1 MDFEPTDE
9 QRGLVDSTRAL
20 LATKSPVS
28 KVRELIDCG
37 CGFDAELWR
46 QGAEL
51 GWPALAIAESDG
63 GLGQQAIDL
72 ALVATELGRGLA
84 CTPFIP
90 IVVAADALGRTSY
103 DQAPKLLRAIAE
115 GSLIAGWAFAE
126 FGQPWSLDGTKTQ
139 ARWQGDD
146 YLLYGAK
153 VSVQDADIAEILVVD
168 AILDDSPARFTVPT
182 GTPGVQIRRQRT
194 LDVTRSYCDV
204 TFEDVAVPAS
214 ALAAFGDAAGHS
226 IARTMQLNTVLTCA
240 ELVGIG
246 QRLLTMTIDYVG
258 DRIQF
263 GRPVGQ
269 FQAVKHKCA
278 DMRIWVQA
286 STAAT
291 YHAAMAFDSG
301 HPSADRSVSTAKVY
315 VSDAINRVAGH
326 ALQLH
331 GGIGFTW
338 EHDLHLYLRRARVD
352 SMLCGDV
359 SHHRE
364 MLCHLAETVS
374 PSSS

>member
-1 MDFEPTDE
+1 MDFELTDE

-28 KVRELIDCG
+28 KVRELIDCER
-37 CGFDAELWR
+37 GFDAELWQR
-46 QGAEL
+46 GAEL

-63 GLGQQAIDL
+63 GLGQQTIDL

-90 IVVAADALGRTSY
+90 TVVTADALGRATY
-103 DQAPKLLRAIAE
+103 AQAPELLHAIAE

-126 FGQPWSLDGTKTQ
+126 FGQPWSVDAIGTRARRHGDG
-139 ARWQGDD
+139 
-146 YLLYGAK
+146 YLLHGAK
-153 VSVQDADIAEILVVD
+153 VSVQDADTAEILLVD

-182 GTPGVQIRRQRT
+182 RTSGVQIRRQRT

-204 TFEDVAVPAS
+204 TFEEVPLPAS
-214 ALAAFGDAAGHS
+214 ALAMFGDAAGHS
-226 IARTMQLNTVLTCA
+226 IARTKQLNTVLTCA
-240 ELVGIG
+240 ELVGIE
-246 QRLLTMTIDYVG
+246 QRLLTMTIDYVK

-278 DMRIWVQA
+278 DMRMWVQA

-301 HPSADRSVSTAKVY
+301 HPSADRAVSSAKAY
-315 VSDAINRVAGH
+315 VSDAVNRATGH

-338 EHDLHLYLRRARVD
+338 EHDLHLYLRRARVN
-352 SMLCGDV
+352 SVLCGDAN
-359 SHHRE
+359 HHRE
-364 MLCHLAETVS
+364 VLCQLAETAS
-374 PSSS
+374 ASS

>member
-1 MDFEPTDE
+1 MDFELTDE
-9 QRGLVDSTRAL
+9 QRGLVDSTRSL
-20 LATKSPVS
+20 LATKFPVS
-28 KVRELIDCG
+28 RARELIDG
-37 CGFDAELWR
+37 ERGFDAELWR
-46 QGAEL
+46 HGAEL

-90 IVVAADALGRTSY
+90 TVVAADALGRASY
-103 DQAPKLLRAIAE
+103 EHAPKLLHALAE
-115 GSLIAGWAFAE
+115 GSLIATWAFAE
-126 FGQPWSLDGTKTQ
+126 FGQPWSVDANSTQ
-139 ARWQGDD
+139 ARRHADG
-146 YLLYGAK
+146 YLLHGAK
-153 VSVQDADIAEILVVD
+153 VSAQDADTAEILLVD

-182 GTPGVQIRRQRT
+182 CAPGVEIRRQRT

-204 TFEDVAVPAS
+204 TFEEVPVAAS
-214 ALAAFGDAAGHS
+214 ALVLSGDAARHS
-226 IARTMQLNTVLTCA
+226 IARTMQLNTVLMCA

-246 QRLLTMTIDYVG
+246 QRLLAMTIDYVK

-278 DMRIWVQA
+278 DMRMWVQA

-291 YHAAMAFDSG
+291 YHAAMALDSE
-301 HPSADRSVSTAKVY
+301 HPSADRSVSSAKAY
-315 VSDAINRVAGH
+315 VSDAVNRVAGN

-338 EHDLHLYLRRARVD
+338 EHDLHLYLRRARVN
-352 SMLCGDV
+352 SMLCGDAR
-359 SHHRE
+359 HHRE
-364 MLCHLAETVS
+364 VLCQLVETA
-374 PSSS
+374 

>member
-1 MDFEPTDE
+1 MDFELTDE
-9 QRGLVDSTRAL
+9 QRGLVDSTRSL
-20 LATKSPVS
+20 LASKSPVS
-28 KVRELIDCG
+28 KVRELIDCE

-46 QGAEL
+46 RGAEL
-51 GWPALAIAESDG
+51 GWPALAIAERDG

-90 IVVAADALGRTSY
+90 TVIAADALSRASCE
-103 DQAPKLLRAIAE
+103 QAPKLLHAIAE
-115 GSLIAGWAFAE
+115 GSLVASWAFAE
-126 FGQPWSLDGTKTQ
+126 FGKRWSVDATSTQ
-139 ARWQGDD
+139 ARRHGDG
-146 YLLYGAK
+146 YLLSGAK

-168 AILDDSPARFTVPT
+168 AILNDSPARFTVRT

-194 LDVTRSYCDV
+194 LDFARSYCDI
-204 TFEDVAVPAS
+204 TFEDVPVPEA
-214 ALAAFGDAAGHS
+214 ALATFGDAAGNS
-226 IARTMQLNTVLTCA
+226 IARTMQLSTVLTCA

-246 QRLLTMTIDYVG
+246 QRLLTMTVDYVK

-291 YHAAMAFDSG
+291 YHAAMALDNG
-301 HPSADRSVSTAKVY
+301 HPSADRSVSSAKAF
-315 VSDAINRVAGH
+315 VSDAVNRVAGH

-338 EHDLHLYLRRARVD
+338 EHDLHLFLRRARVN
-352 SMLCGDV
+352 SMLCGDAR
-359 SHHRE
+359 HHRE
-364 MLCHLAETVS
+364 VLCHLAETV
-374 PSSS
+374 